1 MPARASYC
9 CSASLPAVTAL
20 SWVGFS
26 LQFVGAV
33 WLWVAW
39 TDYIKLLKQMQLGAG
54 ASFLGASFAFNFVAA
69 VLYSVSTCSVVGSL
83 PFIGR
88 SPTNCCVVNLVN
100 VAEPKPNAPAPALAI
115 FVPSDKEK
123 VMMPVAM
130 TAVAV

>member
-1 MPARASYC
+1 M
-9 CSASLPAVTAL
+9 
-20 SWVGFS
+20 
-26 LQFVGAV
+26 QFVGAV

-39 TDYIKLLKQMQLGAG
+39 TDLIKLSNQMQIASKLGAG
-54 ASFLGASFAFNFVAA
+54 ASFLGASFAFNVVAA

-115 FVPSDKEK
+115 FVPSDK